1 MSEFS
6 VQGKIFNVDF
16 SEQSS
21 ILEVKSHPRPY
32 EVEFLQ
38 GRDIHHIF
46 DDFLKSCNE
55 PLVLVDEKL
64 VERHLSQSKLIRETP
79 IMSVAVSERFKSL
92 DGAVSILNFMS
103 AQKVGR
109 GSTFLVVG
117 GGILQ
122 DVGAFAAGV
131 YKRGIPWVYM
141 PTTLLAQADSCIGS
155 KSGLNFMGAKNVLGM
170 FSAPRKIFI
179 HPSFLNTLPQEDIE
193 SGLGEAFRL
202 SIIGGEISLKL
213 FEELLPSS
221 LERDQG
227 SLKRIVQLALRI
239 KRSVIEVDEFELDL
253 RRSMNFGH
261 SVGHAIEALTDYQ
274 IPHGTAVAFGLLVE
288 NELSTQRD
296 MLPKVDRDRILRI
309 GSNLISAS
317 TREILRKMDITG
329 IIDILHKDKKTEGG
343 VLKLVVLQRIGN
355 VRFIDFP
362 LTKTAVP
369 ALQYALKSVLEKI

>member
-1 MSEFS
+1 MLTFS

-32 EVEFLQ
+32 KVEFLQ
-38 GRDIHHIF
+38 GSEIHDIF
-46 DDFLKSCNE
+46 DDAIRSFDE

-64 VERHLSQSKLIRETP
+64 VTTHLNESKLIGETP
-79 IMSVAVSERFKSL
+79 TMSVEVSESFKSL
-92 DGAVSILNFMS
+92 DGAVSVLNFMS

-109 GSTFLVVG
+109 GSTILVVG

-131 YKRGIPWVYM
+131 YKRGVPWVYM

-170 FSAPRKIFI
+170 FSAPRKVII
-179 HPSFLNTLPQEDIE
+179 HPGFLNTLPQTDIE

-202 SIIGGEISLKL
+202 SIIGGENSLQL

-221 LERDQG
+221 LERDQE

-288 NELSTQRD
+288 NEISTQRD
-296 MLPKVDRDRILRI
+296 MLPKVDRDRILET
-309 GSNLISAS
+309 GSHLISPS

-329 IIDILHKDKKTEGG
+329 IVDVLYKDKKTEGG
-343 VLKLVVLQRIGN
+343 VLKLVVLQSIGS

-362 LTKTAVP
+362 LTKAAVP
-369 ALQYALKSVLEKI
+369 VLQNALNSVLEKI